1 MNVQVTL
8 KGPLRRRF
16 DGVATKTIELPEG
29 AAVRDLLKQIGFPEV
44 GYMIAVNG
52 MRVYPAEPLKD
63 GDKVVIFPPTTGG

>member
-29 AAVRDLLKQIGFPEV
+29 ALVRDLLKEIGFPEV
-44 GYMIAVNG
+44 GYMVAVNG
-52 MRVYPAEPLKD
+52 MRVSPAEPLKD
-63 GDKVVIFPPTTGG
+63 EDEIAIFPPTSGG